1 MCGAGNARREPAPH
15 CEPPATQPSQ
25 RSGHDPQRLSRGT
38 ATVAHL
44 ASLRRNSRFASA
56 LRLLTLIVVT
66 SLVVG
71 GIAAGQF
78 IGLLDQLTTA
88 TR

>member
-1 MCGAGNARREPAPH
+1 MTLNVSPAAP
-15 CEPPATQPSQ
+15 
-25 RSGHDPQRLSRGT
+25 RLSRILRPYA
-38 ATVAHL
+38 AT
-44 ASLRRNSRFASA
+44 SRFASA

-71 GIAAGQF
+71 GIAAGLF